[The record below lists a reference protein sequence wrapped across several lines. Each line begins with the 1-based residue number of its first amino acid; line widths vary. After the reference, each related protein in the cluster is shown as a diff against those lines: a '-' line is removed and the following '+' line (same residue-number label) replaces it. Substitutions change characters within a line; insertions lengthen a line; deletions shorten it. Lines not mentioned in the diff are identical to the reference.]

1 MTKPIEGVSERILS
15 CATEE
20 FLEKGYSDASL
31 RTIAAKA
38 GTTTG
43 SIYSRFKDKEGLFA
57 AIVGPVAEYMMN
69 LFVKTQEEF
78 HAVEPERQP
87 KDVGRILRTFKI
99 KKNVE
104 VTDNGKIII

>member
-38 GTTTG
+38 GRQNWTK
-43 SIYSRFKDKEGLFA
+43 KDCLQQ
-57 AIVGPVAEYMMN
+57 
-69 LFVKTQEEF
+69 L
-78 HAVEPERQP
+78 
-87 KDVGRILRTFKI
+87 
-99 KKNVE
+99 
-104 VTDNGKIII
+104 